1 MWTCSSVPYNIK
13 IFSQGVQVLHP
24 IKHTN
29 GVLDCPRDFIVANIS
44 VRQTDRQTEI
54 VEIHSIQLN
63 LFTEILQSEYHI
75 IMAGVP
81 VEVS

>member
-1 MWTCSSVPYNIK
+1 MWTCSSVPDNIK

-44 VRQTDRQTEI
+44 VRQTRQTEI
-54 VEIHSIQLN
+54 DEIHSIQLN
-63 LFTEILQSEYHI
+63 LFTEILQSEDHI

-81 VEVS
+81 VELS